1 MSKPVVAIPADIRE
15 IEGNVWQ
22 ATPNQYVRAAV
33 KGADVTVFLVP
44 ALEDDNDFDGILDR
58 VDGLLVSGS
67 RTNVHPSLYGK
78 EATDAEGPY
87 DRARDATSLPLI
99 ARALERGIP
108 LLAICRGIQE
118 LNVVLGGTLAN
129 EIQEQP
135 GMWDHRKPDTPVL
148 DVAYGIRQT
157 VTVKEGSCLAG
168 IVGAGDVQVNSLHRQ
183 AISDRA
189 PRLAVEAV
197 AEDGTIEAVSV
208 IGARAFA
215 VGVQWHPEYWVGSD
229 QPSNKLFAA
238 FGEAVRDYAAAKQ
251 GHKAD
256 VLPFGSVKSA

>member
-44 ALEDDNDFDGILDR
+44 ALEADNDFDGILDR

-99 ARALERGIP
+99 RRAIERGIP

-118 LNVVLGGTLAN
+118 LNVALGGTLMS
-129 EIQEQP
+129 EVQDQP
-135 GMWDHRKPDTPVL
+135 GRMDHRFPPAPTQDGRFAIRH
-148 DVAYGIRQT
+148 DVEIVAG
-157 VTVKEGSCLAG
+157 GCLGRLVAP
-168 IVGAGDVQVNSLHRQ
+168 GAIAVNSLHRQ
-183 AISDRA
+183 AVGRLSDR
-189 PRLAVEAV
+189 LVVEA
-197 AEDGTIEAVSV
+197 AAPDGTIEAVSV
-208 IGARAFA
+208 RDAPGFTL
-215 VGVQWHPEYWVGSD
+215 GVQWHPEYWAASD
-229 QPSNKLFAA
+229 GPSQAILTGFGAAVAEFA
-238 FGEAVRDYAAAKQ
+238 GRR
-251 GHKAD
+251 
-256 VLPFGSVKSA
+256 